1 MMYYVLVL
9 LFAAHIALFWY
20 GYEKGDI
27 RPLFFAIVL
36 ALFTTFAPL
45 YPGIEVP
52 RDTGGVMA
60 VQDPSTAVASFV
72 LLIIYTG
79 TAIRMNI
86 GVLSGALSSGTKR
99 KVKPRWP

>member
-20 GYEKGDI
+20 GHERGDVK
-27 RPLFFAIVL
+27 PLLFAMVL

-52 RDTGGVMA
+52 KPDSSGVMA
-60 VQDPSTAVASFV
+60 IQDPVTAAASFV
-72 LLIIYTG
+72 LLTIYSA
-79 TAIRMNI
+79 TAIRMSASS
-86 GVLSGALSSGTKR
+86 LSAIFPKSAR